1 MIATGLI
8 SQVPLKGSTAPR
20 RSETGREFA
29 MNKSEVK
36 KIIDRCGLR
45 PNKRLGQNFLI
56 ADDVRDRIIDSLS
69 LNAGDRVLE
78 IGPGLGALTERL
90 VESAGM
96 VTAIEIDSGFSRYLA
111 ERFAGNGNFRLIHGD
126 FIKSPPEDSYTKIVS
141 NLPYYCSSEIL
152 FGITRYDAPH
162 AYVMLQKELA
172 DRIAALPGER
182 SYGALSVT
190 VGFYYE
196 PKVLFR
202 VSRES
207 FYPIPEVT
215 STFLML
221 ARRASFP
228 LEGDDVALFHELVK
242 SAFWGRRKT
251 ILTAL
256 SGSPHTDIA
265 RDRASRMLAHAGID
279 GKRRGEEL
287 SRDEY
292 VSLVRA
298 YRYIE
303 A

>member
-1 MIATGLI
+1 
-8 SQVPLKGSTAPR
+8 
-20 RSETGREFA
+20 

-36 KIIDRCGLR
+36 KIIDHYGLR
-45 PNKRLGQNFLI
+45 PHKRLGQNFLI
-56 ADDVRDRIIDSLS
+56 AHAVRDRIIDSMS
-69 LNAGDRVLE
+69 LNAGDRILE

-90 VESAGM
+90 VEKGGM

-111 ERFAGNGNFRLIHGD
+111 ERFGGINNFRLVHGD
-126 FIKSPPEDSYTKIVS
+126 FIKNPPDDSYTKIVS

-162 AYVMLQKELA
+162 VYVMLQKELA
-172 DRIAALPGER
+172 DRIAALPGDR

-190 VGFYYE
+190 VGFYFE
-196 PKVLFR
+196 PKTLFR

-207 FYPIPEVT
+207 FYPRPEVT

-221 ARRASFP
+221 ARRGSFP
-228 LEGDDVALFHELVK
+228 LDGDDIAIFHDLVK

-256 SGSPHTDIA
+256 SGSPHIDIP
-265 RDRASRMLAHAGID
+265 RDRAAKMLAHAGID
-279 GKRRGEEL
+279 GRRRGEEL

-298 YRYIE
+298 YRKTE